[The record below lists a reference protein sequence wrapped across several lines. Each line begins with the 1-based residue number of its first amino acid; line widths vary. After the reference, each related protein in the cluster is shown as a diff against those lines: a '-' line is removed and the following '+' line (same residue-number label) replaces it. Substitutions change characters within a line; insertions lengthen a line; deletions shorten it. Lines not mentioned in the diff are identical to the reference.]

1 MEIGLRVAACET
13 DNLVRTGTR
22 LPDIKGFVV
31 QVENGN
37 TAFAQAFENLAL
49 GFDDLVRAAEFTNV
63 GSTGVVDDDNLRLRQ
78 AYGVADFANARGA
91 QLDHCRAVLRC
102 DLQQCQRCTEVIVQV
117 AAGGVHQATGTQ
129 DAGEHFLD
137 RGLAAGTGNGHY
149 RLVESGAVQCTELAE
164 GQAAIGHLQLRQVDI
179 GYFTL
184 DQGGYC
190 AFGFHVCQVVM
201 AIETRAGQGDE
212 QLPGADTAAIDADAG
227 ERGVATDVLTL
238 QCCGQLAE

>member
-49 GFDDLVRAAEFTNV
+49 GFDDLVRAAEFANV
-63 GSTGVVDDDNLRLRQ
+63 GSTGIVDNDHLRLCQ
-78 AYGVADFANARGA
+78 AHGVADFANARGT
-91 QLDHCRAVLRC
+91 QLDHCCAVLRC

-117 AAGGVHQATGTQ
+117 AAGSVHQATGTQ

-149 RLVESGAVQCTELAE
+149 RLVESRAVQGAELT
-164 GQAAIGHLQLRQVDI
+164 QCYPAILDQQLRQVDT
-179 GYFTL
+179 GHFTL
-184 DQGGYC
+184 DQGSHC
-190 AFGFHVCQVVM
+190 AFGFHIRQVVM
-201 AIETRAGQGDE
+201 TIETRAGQGDE